1 MHQAPAAAVAG
12 FIRSLSYYLLLS
24 STRIV
29 LEVYTAILGGMVV
42 VVAPLVVS
50 VATTNLRPPETS
62 TGHQYGHAG
71 NRKQCDTG
79 GCGHRNRTNTRQKE
93 GERGRARARMGATAT
108 QGQPD
113 LEDRGHLGGRVFAC
127 LPLVKGR

>member
-1 MHQAPAAAVAG
+1 M
-12 FIRSLSYYLLLS
+12 
-24 STRIV
+24 
-29 LEVYTAILGGMVV
+29 
-42 VVAPLVVS
+42 VS

-62 TGHQYGHAG
+62 TGHPNGHAG

-79 GCGHRNRTNTRQKE
+79 GCGHRNDTKAHQKE

-113 LEDRGHLGGRVFAC
+113 LDDPGHLDGRVFAC
-127 LPLVKGR
+127 LPFGK